1 MEGKLKTQHNKTSKN
16 TNESEQLGGPETVSA
31 TREPMGIQ
39 SGTQQFIPN
48 PSYDAMPTIDPII
61 LPMTDIAPDF
71 MSGPEFV
78 PQIDLNLDESFSWEM
93 IGLGLEE
100 PMPTQEAVDEL
111 YDLRLPNLWY
121 ADKAK
126 EHRYI
131 SIKYIRLYQ

>member
-1 MEGKLKTQHNKTSKN
+1 
-16 TNESEQLGGPETVSA
+16 
-31 TREPMGIQ
+31 MGIQ

-131 SIKYIRLYQ
+131 SIKYIRLYP